1 MVATLITPMRPAGRG
16 EEAEVFRIDPDYHYE
31 RYAGQ
36 LDLPQLWNP

>member
-1 MVATLITPMRPAGRG
+1 MRPAGRG

-31 RYAGQ
+31 GYAGQ